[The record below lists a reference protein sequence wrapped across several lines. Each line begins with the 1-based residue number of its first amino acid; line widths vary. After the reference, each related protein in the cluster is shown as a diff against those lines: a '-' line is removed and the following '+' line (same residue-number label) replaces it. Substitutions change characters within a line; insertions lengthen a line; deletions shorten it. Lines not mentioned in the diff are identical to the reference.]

1 MALGYNNTRKALQD
15 HVDEEDKGVT
25 KHDTLG
31 TGEVVHALGDLR
43 NAAVGVVPYHHAGG
57 EGDEHDSLLRG
68 VNNEWWKMKSSSFL
82 LFVLRDLGI
91 SLT

>member
-43 NAAVGVVPYHHAGG
+43 DAAVGVVPYHHAGG

-68 VNNEWWKMKSSSFL
+68 GTMSDEK
-82 LFVLRDLGI
+82 
-91 SLT
+91 